1 MHLNQ
6 LIKVFAF
13 TISVRCVKTKLR
25 NEEPALQTR
34 RHTCFT
40 HVTQTQNQETA
51 EFREIETEV
60 WLNCCEFVSL
70 Y

>member
-13 TISVRCVKTKLR
+13 ALITVMCFETKLR
-25 NEEPALQTR
+25 NEEPVLQTH
-34 RHTCFT
+34 RHTCFA
-40 HVTQTQNQETA
+40 HVTQTQNQESH

-60 WLNCCEFVSL
+60 
-70 Y
+70 